1 MWMKMEQP
9 AHQTLR
15 TIYCIVIIIII
26 IIIIIIM
33 FRKD

>member
-1 MWMKMEQP
+1 MFTRKLLQKIKGQIPLMI
-9 AHQTLR
+9 LFF
-15 TIYCIVIIIII
+15 II

>member
-1 MWMKMEQP
+1 MDTQHASQTFNVKMSTV
-9 AHQTLR
+9 A
-15 TIYCIVIIIII
+15 IIIII